1 MSRPPQPIV
10 GISDVVVKLSVLIDD
25 NNGTGEAC
33 CFSTHYSL
41 GDLDTMFISTTAVC
55 LVATVSMFILLAL
68 SVLRIKQQDREAGTK
83 EVLAR
88 RQSELLADLEEQLAA
103 LIDERET
110 VEDDPV
116 DLDQAI
122 LDALQELRPMLIR
135 NAQFGLQFLA
145 DMGLPQGQGV
155 VGFLTA
161 YCGSLPLKQQNN
173 NNGHKKQDKPK
184 RKEEPATYK
193 VADRK

>member
-1 MSRPPQPIV
+1 
-10 GISDVVVKLSVLIDD
+10 
-25 NNGTGEAC
+25 
-33 CFSTHYSL
+33 
-41 GDLDTMFISTTAVC
+41 MFISTTAVC
-55 LVATVSMFILLAL
+55 LVATATMFILLAL